1 MFSDTGFFHFVFANF
16 DDKFYTDN
24 LLCLNFDA
32 YLWYMLKKD
41 GFNSIV
47 RLYNNGSDYTIEYT
61 GINLENYVIPKK
73 KGIFDKLFGK
83 QDTAPNNPFDS
94 TVQRNRYERLLL
106 SDVKVR
112 FGNLLELLLQSN
124 QQSKT
129 AIVMK
134 IEVFHELCADE
145 KNKRQFISLN
155 KSGKR
160 NCTIL
165 LSGTDA
171 SYCDRFFVKTAG
183 EKGLFFDPDLFP
195 DIEHAFYKSDTKL
208 VFTYD
213 VLNSALKS
221 RMHLMNKLT
230 EYELRN
236 MVRYES
242 IRSTFSERMVSSE
255 LIVALMRIWYGNN
268 AFRKKYTEDSP
279 FTSIPNIRR
288 MRLDLAKVIN
298 SLKLYLWIGEVVQ
311 GEGTSDPGRLYQ
323 KWTINDRYAYIG
335 YFTDR
340 HIYPVIIEL
349 AEKLKNLIVTHQY
362 RYRDN
367 KFERLSYLIA
377 RFQEP
382 SFQSVYLKAELPHL
396 LFEDSGCSGTVRN
409 LLYGLSEKRE
419 WNSWDDVSVE
429 MLYVLFDLCLSHA
442 ESPCD
447 RDFYN
452 EVGRSQVT
460 KGIEILKYYMQQS
473 VDAPFAVENA
483 VAESTEYERILRS
496 GDLTNIKNM
505 IIGNKKTF

>member
-1 MFSDTGFFHFVFANF
+1 MKKLFALVLTLCMLCGCAAMAENDINWEDVAPLLEESGVTGDFYTF
-16 DDKFYTDN
+16 DDVD
-24 LLCLNFDA
+24 
-32 YLWYMLKKD
+32 
-41 GFNSIV
+41 V
-47 RLYNNGSDYTIEYT
+47 E
-61 GINLENYVIPKK
+61 
-73 KGIFDKLFGK
+73 IFVPAGMISEELPD
-83 QDTAPNNPFDS
+83 DS
-94 TVQRNRYERLLL
+94 
-106 SDVKVR
+106 
-112 FGNLLELLLQSN
+112 
-124 QQSKT
+124 
-129 AIVMK
+129 
-134 IEVFHELCADE
+134 
-145 KNKRQFISLN
+145 
-155 KSGKR
+155 
-160 NCTIL
+160 
-165 LSGTDA
+165 
-171 SYCDRFFVKTAG
+171 
-183 EKGLFFDPDLFP
+183 
-195 DIEHAFYKSDTKL
+195 
-208 VFTYD
+208 
-213 VLNSALKS
+213 
-221 RMHLMNKLT
+221 
-230 EYELRN
+230 
-236 MVRYES
+236 
-242 IRSTFSERMVSSE
+242 
-255 LIVALMRIWYGNN
+255 
-268 AFRKKYTEDSP
+268 
-279 FTSIPNIRR
+279 
-288 MRLDLAKVIN
+288 
-298 SLKLYLWIGEVVQ
+298 
-311 GEGTSDPGRLYQ
+311 
-323 KWTINDRYAYIG
+323 YIG

-429 MLYVLFDLCLSHA
+429 MLYVLFYLCLSHA